1 MKKKFAILLFF
12 LVSILNVN
20 AEIYLISS
28 RAIKDWASVEHKGH
42 WFTTTYNAFPDFESL
57 FNSEYFKPNST
68 IYVESGTYS
77 QDITINAEGLTILGN
92 NAFSDWT
99 AERKEESIITG
110 NIYIKASNVTINGF
124 KFTGNGRI
132 ESSNGTNAKPLSGI
146 KVLHNYFTGS
156 TLERDNSNPLVEI
169 GYMVGNENASTVSA
183 QCRYKDCE
191 VSHNYFE
198 GDATHYACC
207 ISMGGVYGTTT
218 VIDNYF
224 YDGGTSL
231 WIANAQGTL
240 NIKNNVFK
248 NVGKTTFTAPDGG
261 NKGDFCIAI
270 YRSAFANSTTA
281 NIIANEFDGCY
292 GQQSAFPL
300 IRIFQGGSGSTNEV
314 QPVNFRVNVNENT
327 FKNKSS
333 VTPTAAGDQYGA
345 KLLLF
350 NDKTTAGK
358 KIKYNISNNHFDN
371 RFYKFAY
378 VTLDDGLG
386 AREIFAD
393 QFTRFYLGGTMSDF
407 THTLTGE
414 DVSYHAKAVALK
426 EITVLQSFDI
436 DPLTGDMYFIQKM
449 GSTSNNN
456 YNSKYGFSSN
466 HDGLCV
472 TRIPC
477 TNIDG
482 HKYTYSSTIES
493 MNIGYGGHGMKLC
506 IMRDK
511 DGQPWLWS
519 GGKAKLYSGNDESTS
534 TARWKFQNNSDV
546 NLNTSSETTNIK
558 YFDVTTGTYDY
569 PAIDETSRY
578 LCVRTVGSDDNTYH
592 IYDLDDA
599 LEGKKTLLKEITIK
613 IGQDKRTFNN
623 DNGYN
628 TWPFQSFDING
639 DYIYA
644 LEGSP
649 KDQDGNIEAGKPTIV
664 LTLYNWRTNECV
676 YRAFVDYGRINNLTY
691 GEPQGVVIRHDK
703 YGHACMYMAFVNGNE
718 GARKVNIFKFI
729 IDYSTGYDA
738 TIGTATITGGDTET
752 TAHFKGDYPAMN
764 YSCDTKNINL
774 ETSSV
779 GGSDSKTITIDNGEY
794 VFGEWYGVITGDD
807 SEAFTVKMNSNNAF
821 SETATATVTF
831 SVNSKNTSKTSYNA
845 YLRLFSPL
853 ASTNVESNDIVIPLT
868 GSYTGPT
875 TNIESNYIT
884 KDVTITVNNKILSVE
899 NADAKEIKVY
909 ASTGAL
915 VASAYN
921 SSTIDLSHL
930 SGMYIVNIITT
941 NSTTH
946 SNKIIV
952 K

>member
-1 MKKKFAILLFF
+1 MKKISTILLLF
-12 LVSILNVN
+12 IIGAINVN

-99 AERKEESIITG
+99 VTRKDESVITG
-110 NIYIKASNVTINGF
+110 TIYIKASNVTINGF

-156 TLERDNSNPLVEI
+156 TLERDNTNPLVEI
-169 GYMVGNENASTVSA
+169 GNMIGNENANTVSA

-191 VSHNYFE
+191 VSHNHFE

-207 ISMGGVYGTTT
+207 ISMGGVFGTTT
-218 VIDNYF
+218 IIDNYF

-240 NIKNNVFK
+240 NIKYNVFK
-248 NVGKTTFTAPDGG
+248 DVGKTTFSAPDGG

-386 AREIFAD
+386 AREIYAD

-853 ASTNVESNDIVIPLT
+853 ASTNVESNDIVTPLT

-884 KDVTITVNNKILSVE
+884 KDVTITVNNKVLSVE

-921 SSTIDLSHL
+921 SSAIDLSHL